1 MRPEPD
7 EETEVSL
14 HDLSPDDQLG
24 FLVCAVVDLL
34 CNGFGMTLNEARK
47 LIASQMADL
56 YPHVAF
62 PSLPV
67 ATRLQ

>member
-24 FLVCAVVDLL
+24 FLVCATLDLL
-34 CNGFGMTLNEARK
+34 CNGFGLTLNEARK
-47 LIASQMADL
+47 LIGSQMADL

-67 ATRLQ
+67 AARMQ